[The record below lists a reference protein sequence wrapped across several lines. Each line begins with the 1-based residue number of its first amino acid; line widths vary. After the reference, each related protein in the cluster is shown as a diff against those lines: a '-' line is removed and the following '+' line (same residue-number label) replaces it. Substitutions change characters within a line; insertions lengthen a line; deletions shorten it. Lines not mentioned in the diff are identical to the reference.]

1 MHNDR
6 RGANRYDRMASR
18 TKGFTVIFVSYSWA
32 TSYSV
37 LNMLPDI
44 CRPSRIYAI
53 ANCPRS
59 QTWPKTIPPLYIR
72 WMRNMGLRLKGEVA
86 RRRSEKFLTRV
97 FPRNLLFSST
107 LFYPGIVMGSSSMCT
122 HWNQSQI
129 RYKRFASWDSIAYKM
144 IVVDGIFLFVFEL
157 YCVDGN
163 NRKCYDYFLS
173 NEEY

>member
-6 RGANRYDRMASR
+6 RGTNRYDRMASR

-32 TSYSV
+32 TSSV

-72 WMRNMGLRLKGEVA
+72 WMRNMGLRLKGRSLEGEVK
-86 RRRSEKFLTRV
+86 SFDKSVPQKSSF
-97 FPRNLLFSST
+97 LFSPLLSR
-107 LFYPGIVMGSSSMCT
+107 YSNGIKLNVYSLESESNPIQKVRFVGFDCIQDDSSRWYILVC
-122 HWNQSQI
+122 I
-129 RYKRFASWDSIAYKM
+129 RIIR
-144 IVVDGIFLFVFEL
+144 
-157 YCVDGN
+157 VDGN
-163 NRKCYDYFLS
+163 NQICYRYFLS

>member
-97 FPRNLLFSST
+97 FPRNLLFSFNPLLSR
-107 LFYPGIVMGSSSMCT
+107 YSNGIKLNVYSLESESNPIQKVRFVGFDCIQDDSSRWYILVC
-122 HWNQSQI
+122 I
-129 RYKRFASWDSIAYKM
+129 RIILCRWK
-144 IVVDGIFLFVFEL
+144 
-157 YCVDGN
+157 
-163 NRKCYDYFLS
+163 
-173 NEEY
+173 